1 MASGGYP
8 GSYETNLEIKGAE
21 DEPNWDGVV
30 FHAGTKV
37 SRRKLYT
44 KGGRVLAVTGRGA
57 TVEDA
62 LKRSYAK
69 VEKIHFEGAYFRK
82 DIGADVLD
90 LA

>member
-1 MASGGYP
+1 
-8 GSYETNLEIKGAE
+8 
-21 DEPNWDGVV
+21 
-30 FHAGTKV
+30 V

-69 VEKIHFEGAYFRK
+69 VEKIKFEGAYFRK